1 MPEFI
6 CKVADASGRVFEE
19 REAAQSP
26 QEARQRLSDRGLLVY
41 SVNSRGGAL
50 GLALPAIGRGE
61 GGVVRGADF
70 QIFNQQFA
78 TLIRA
83 GLPILKALDLL
94 VERAAARRLRPL
106 LRDVRDQVRQGALLS
121 EAFEKQG
128 MFDRVYTTSI
138 LAGERSGN
146 LVGVL
151 ESYIAYQKV
160 TSGLRKKLIAA
171 LIYPCFLITAASV
184 ILTYIAT
191 YVIPEFGRL
200 YSEMNIE
207 LPWITQ
213 VMTRLATD
221 YRFYVLG
228 LVGLVLLS
236 GAVTFIWSRTER
248 GGYVLDRVKL
258 RLPIYKDI
266 WLKFQVAQLCRTL
279 ATLLAGGIPVVTA
292 LETASGAVRSRLF
305 SEAIGEASA
314 RVREGQS
321 LAASLGAT
329 NLVPPLALDM
339 VEVGEASGALAA
351 MLASVADFFD
361 DEVNTRLSTL
371 VSIIEPLILIF
382 MAVVVFLILLS
393 LYLPLFSFSAGSAA
407 G

>member
-26 QEARQRLSDRGLLVY
+26 LEARQRLSDRGLLVY
-41 SVNSRGGAL
+41 SVDSRGGLL
-50 GLALPAIGRGE
+50 GAALPGIGRGK
-61 GGVVRGADF
+61 GGMARGTDF
-70 QIFNQQFA
+70 LIFNQQFV

-83 GLPILKALDLL
+83 GLTILKALDLL
-94 VERAAARRLRPL
+94 VERAAAPRLRPM
-106 LRDVRDQVRQGALLS
+106 LRDVRDHVREGALLS

-171 LIYPCFLITAASV
+171 LIYPCILITAATG
-184 ILTYIAT
+184 ILTYIGT

-213 VMTRLATD
+213 VMTQLATD
-221 YRFYVLG
+221 YRIYVLG
-228 LVGLVLLS
+228 VVASIFFTGF
-236 GAVTFIWSRTER
+236 AAFFWSRTDR
-248 GGYVLDRVKL
+248 GGYALDRLKL
-258 RLPIYKDI
+258 RLPIYADI
-266 WLKFQVAQLCRTL
+266 WLKFQVGQLCRTL
-279 ATLLAGGIPVVTA
+279 STLLAGGIPLVTA
-292 LETASGAVRSRLF
+292 LETAAGSVRSRLF
-305 SEAIGEASA
+305 SEALGEAAA
-314 RVREGQS
+314 RVREGQTLS
-321 LAASLGAT
+321 AGLGAT
-329 NLVPPLALDM
+329 KLVPPLALDM
-339 VEVGEASGALAA
+339 VQVGEASGALAA
-351 MLASVADFFD
+351 MLGSVADFFEE
-361 DEVNTRLSTL
+361 EVNTRLSTL
-371 VSIIEPLILIF
+371 VAIIEPLILIF
-382 MAVVVFLILLS
+382 MAIVVFLILLS
-393 LYLPLFSFSAGSAA
+393 LYLPLFSFSVATSR
-407 G
+407 

>member
-26 QEARQRLSDRGLLVY
+26 QEARQRLSERGLLVY
-41 SVNSRGGAL
+41 TVDSRGGAL
-50 GLALPAIGRGE
+50 GAAMPAFARGKGRVV
-61 GGVVRGADF
+61 GGTDF
-70 QIFNQQFA
+70 LIFNQQFV

-83 GLPILKALDLL
+83 GLTILKALDLL
-94 VERAAARRLRPL
+94 VERAAAPRLRPM
-106 LRDVRDQVRQGALLS
+106 LRDVRDAVREGALLS

-151 ESYIAYQKV
+151 ESYIAYQRV
-160 TSGLRKKLIAA
+160 TSGLKKKLIAA
-171 LIYPCFLITAASV
+171 LIYPCILITAASL

-191 YVIPEFGRL
+191 YVIPQFGRL
-200 YSEMNIE
+200 YSEMNID

-213 VMTRLATD
+213 VMTQLATD
-221 YRFYVLG
+221 YRFYVLAV
-228 LVGLVLLS
+228 VGLIVFSAFAAL
-236 GAVTFIWSRTER
+236 IWSRTDR
-248 GGYVLDRVKL
+248 GGYVLDRLKL
-258 RLPIYKDI
+258 RLPIFADI
-266 WLKFQVAQLCRTL
+266 WVKFQVAQLCRTL
-279 ATLLAGGIPVVTA
+279 ATLLTGGIPLVRA

-305 SEAIGEASA
+305 AEALDDAAS
-314 RVREGQS
+314 RVKEGQTLS
-321 LAASLGAT
+321 AGLAAT
-329 NLVPPLALDM
+329 RLVPPLALDM

-351 MLASVADFFD
+351 MLASVADFFEE
-361 DEVNTRLSTL
+361 EVNTRLSTL

-382 MAVVVFLILLS
+382 MAIVVFMILLA
-393 LYLPLFSFSAGSAA
+393 LYLPLFSFSIGSAA
-407 G
+407 H

>member
-6 CKVADASGRVFEE
+6 CKVADASGRVYQE
-19 REAAQSP
+19 REAAPSA
-26 QEARQRLSDRGLLVY
+26 QEARQRLSERGLLVY
-41 SVNSRGGAL
+41 SVDSRGGLL
-50 GLALPAIGRGE
+50 GLAMPAVGRAKG
-61 GGVVRGADF
+61 GGVRGSDF
-70 QIFNQQFA
+70 LIFNQQFV
-78 TLIRA
+78 TLVRA
-83 GLPILKALDLL
+83 GLPILKSLDLL
-94 VERAAARRLRPL
+94 AERAAAARLRPI
-106 LRDVRDQVRQGALLS
+106 LRDVRDLVREGALLS

-128 MFDRVYTTSI
+128 LFDRVYTTSL

-171 LIYPCFLITAASV
+171 LIYPCILITAATL

-191 YVIPEFGRL
+191 FVIPEFGRL
-200 YSEMNIE
+200 YAEMNIE

-221 YRFYVLG
+221 YRLYVLG
-228 LVGLVLLS
+228 AVGLLVLAGIGLW
-236 GAVTFIWSRTER
+236 IWSRTEP
-248 GGYVLDRVKL
+248 GGYWLDRVKL
-258 RLPIYKDI
+258 RLPIYSDV

-279 ATLLAGGIPVVTA
+279 ATLLAGGIPLVTA
-292 LETASGAVRSRLF
+292 LGTAAGSVRSRLF
-305 SEAIGEASA
+305 SQGLGDAAA
-314 RVREGQS
+314 RVREGQTLS
-321 LAASLGAT
+321 AGLAAT
-329 NLVPPLALDM
+329 KLVPPLALDM

-371 VSIIEPLILIF
+371 VAIIEPLILIF
-382 MAVVVFLILLS
+382 MAIVVFLILLS
-393 LYLPLFSFSAGSAA
+393 LYLPLFSFSIR
-407 G
+407 